1 MITILTPYSDYAIN
15 VKYQEWLGYDMAQ
28 GKPGDHHWGRL
39 PTSL

>member
-15 VKYQEWLGYDMAQ
+15 VKYQEWLGNMAQ

-39 PTSL
+39 STSL